1 MWSQLCLEL
10 SRSERSC
17 PLHPALQQASLTAF
31 KDRAGRW
38 LLHPEPTVDVDVDLP
53 ERSYWL
59 LAPLEVPQ
67 EALRVGHPGQ
77 SGRQGVDWHFVDWA
91 LDCWRHF
98 RSHGSWPELES
109 ALRSGRMPMAR
120 PSVVA

>member
-1 MWSQLCLEL
+1 MNIVVVTIILVSIFILLCLYTKLFGACQVWSQLCLEL

-67 EALRVGHPGQ
+67 EAVRVGQ
-77 SGRQGVDWHFVDWA
+77 
-91 LDCWRHF
+91 
-98 RSHGSWPELES
+98 
-109 ALRSGRMPMAR
+109 
-120 PSVVA
+120 